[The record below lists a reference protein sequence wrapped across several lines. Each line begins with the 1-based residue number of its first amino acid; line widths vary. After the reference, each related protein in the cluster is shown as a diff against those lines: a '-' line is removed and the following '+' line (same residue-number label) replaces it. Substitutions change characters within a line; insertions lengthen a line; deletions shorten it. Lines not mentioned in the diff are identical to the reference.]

1 MDKLFYSGH
10 PPIMSTLDFFP
21 FRLIVPTAKVEQK
34 WPPDLAPFPFSHKRR
49 KNQTLPPLELNG
61 KKMAAV
67 PTSDFNEPLLL
78 LKKFKPFLLESKK
91 KDGRHFHQKILF
103 FQSLLVA

>member
-10 PPIMSTLDFFP
+10 PPIMSTLNFFP

-49 KNQTLPPLELNG
+49 KNQTLPPLETE
-61 KKMAAV
+61 KKMAA
-67 PTSDFNEPLLL
+67 DFNEPLPF

-91 KDGRHFHQKILF
+91 KDGRHFHQKFLF
-103 FQSLLVA
+103 FSRFWWLKL